1 MPPYKSNKE
10 VAENIDD
17 IYAYFKALAEGKIES
32 GEEPKEGKV
41 SLSE

>member
-32 GEEPKEGKV
+32 GEPKEGKV